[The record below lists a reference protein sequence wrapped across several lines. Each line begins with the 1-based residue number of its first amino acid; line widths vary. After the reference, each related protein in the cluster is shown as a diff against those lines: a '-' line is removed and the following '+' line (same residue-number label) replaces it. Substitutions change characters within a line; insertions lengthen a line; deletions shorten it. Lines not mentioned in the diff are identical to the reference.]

1 MCSGLKLKAILKGIH
16 AKLLQLCPIFVTL
29 WTVAR
34 RAPLSVG
41 FSRQKY
47 GSGLPF
53 PSPGDLPDPVIE
65 LASPDDPAL
74 QAEVLLRS
82 HW

>member
-34 RAPLSVG
+34 RAPVSGVLQAKIREWVAIP
-41 FSRQKY
+41 FSRR
-47 GSGLPF
+47 
-53 PSPGDLPDPVIE
+53 SP
-65 LASPDDPAL
+65 
-74 QAEVLLRS
+74 
-82 HW
+82 